1 MGENFRKRFAGF
13 FCLLLLLQE
22 THGLLKN
29 HQSDTKWKRQNLKS
43 GDDEIETKVISAVNS
58 RRKRGILNL
67 LFDLIY
73 FNTAP
78 LKNVQSKLS
87 KQR

>member
-13 FCLLLLLQE
+13 FCFLLLLQQ

-43 GDDEIETKVISAVNS
+43 EDDEIETKIFSAVNS
-58 RRKRGILNL
+58 RRKRGI
-67 LFDLIY
+67 FKST
-73 FNTAP
+73 F
-78 LKNVQSKLS
+78 
-87 KQR
+87 

>member
-1 MGENFRKRFAGF
+1 MGENFRKHFAGF

-58 RRKRGILNL
+58 RRKRGI
-67 LFDLIY
+67 FKST
-73 FNTAP
+73 F
-78 LKNVQSKLS
+78 
-87 KQR
+87 